1 MPLKYGYQ
9 SAEAWSAARASVSWT
24 TVVSSSS
31 AAGSTAGSSLPPEG
45 CSSFTDPAS
54 SPGVVDAF
62 GEDPQADSSTATDT
76 RTGTQ
81 RFASTSRRD
90 RPSRRRSDPVRR
102 TSVLPAVG
110 PPTGEAGRH
119 PG

>member
-9 SAEAWSAARASVSWT
+9 SAEAWSAARASVSWS

-76 RTGTQ
+76 RTGTE
-81 RFASTSRRD
+81 RFTSTSGPD
-90 RPSRRRSDPVRR
+90 GAFAAPVRSGSQIER
-102 TSVLPAVG
+102 I
-110 PPTGEAGRH
+110 AGGRS
-119 PG
+119 PDG